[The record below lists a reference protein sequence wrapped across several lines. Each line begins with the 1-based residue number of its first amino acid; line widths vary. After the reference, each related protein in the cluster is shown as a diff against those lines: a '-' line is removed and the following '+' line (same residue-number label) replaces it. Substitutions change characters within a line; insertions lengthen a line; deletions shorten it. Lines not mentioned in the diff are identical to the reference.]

1 MPQIENT
8 GKGSPLIRF
17 DNVKL
22 GVAIGILSPMVTFLI
37 YYLIFHHRMFFFNF
51 LDYLKT
57 GDIFVSTL
65 SLCVFASNLLLFF
78 CCIWTNRDKT
88 ARGIVLATF
97 LYAIYVAIMKTI

>member
-1 MPQIENT
+1 MAQTENT
-8 GKGSPLIRF
+8 GKGFPATRF

-22 GVAIGILSPMVTFLI
+22 GIAIGVLAPIVTFII
-37 YYLIFHHRMFFFNF
+37 YYLIFHHRMFFFSF

-78 CCIWTNRDKT
+78 SCIWTNRDKS